1 VILALAGGVGG
12 AKLADGLAQV
22 LSPQELT
29 VVVNTA
35 DDFEHLGLMVSPDL
49 DTVMYTLAGVANPE
63 TGWGQVDESWAFMAA
78 LEKLGGPTWF
88 RLGDR
93 DLATNVE
100 RTRRLSCGES
110 LSAVTK
116 RLCGRFGVRHA
127 IVPMSDDPVRTLVRT
142 QGSILEFQQYF
153 VREKCAP
160 RVDAVYYS
168 GADRARPSD
177 AFRAALESTSPQGVV
192 ICPSNPYL
200 SVGPILAI
208 PGVRIALQE
217 CPAVVAVSPIVAG
230 QALKGPAAKIMREL
244 GADASPLGIARYYEG
259 VVRTLVIDRA
269 DAALAPRIEALGL
282 ETVVTDTV
290 MRTVADRARLARE
303 CVALARRTAVQLKGR
318 RA

>member
-1 VILALAGGVGG
+1 MILALAGGVGG
-12 AKLADGLAQV
+12 AKLADGLAQA
-22 LSPQELT
+22 LSPQELV

-63 TGWGQVDESWAFMAA
+63 TGWGQVSESWAFMAA

-100 RTRRLSCGES
+100 RTRRLSSGDS

-116 RLCGRFGVRHA
+116 HLCSRFGVRHP

-142 QGSILEFQQYF
+142 HGSTLDFQQYF

-160 RVDAVYYS
+160 RVEAIDYS

-177 AFRAALESTSPQGVV
+177 AFRAALESASLQGIV

-208 PGVRIALQE
+208 PGVRIALQQ

-230 QALKGPAAKIMREL
+230 EALKGPAAKIMREL

-269 DAALAPRIEALGL
+269 DAAFAPRIEALGM
-282 ETVVTDTV
+282 EPVVTDMV
-290 MRTVADRARLARE
+290 MRTAADRTRLARE
-303 CVALARRTAVQLKGR
+303 CVALARRIRAQPER
-318 RA
+318 RHA